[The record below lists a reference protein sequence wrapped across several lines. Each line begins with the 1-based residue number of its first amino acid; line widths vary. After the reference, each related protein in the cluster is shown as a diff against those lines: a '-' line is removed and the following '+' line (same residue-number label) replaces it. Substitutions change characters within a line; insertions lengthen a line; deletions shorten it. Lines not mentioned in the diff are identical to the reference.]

1 MDNKDGIIQ
10 DIIYI
15 VKVFEASHI
24 DSRKYDFFQETVAIT
39 SDYQRA
45 KYILEYNVG
54 GIDDGIYKYAL
65 LITVKDGKVYG
76 EINPLNIEV
85 YKYNIELNTFEI
97 CNEKDIIEGIN
108 NLYCYIK

>member
-1 MDNKDGIIQ
+1 MDNKDGVIQ

-15 VKVFEASHI
+15 IKVFEVSHI
-24 DSRKYDFFQETVAIT
+24 DNRKYDFFQETVAIT

-45 KYILEYNVG
+45 KYIL
-54 GIDDGIYKYAL
+54 DDGIYKYAL

>member
-10 DIIYI
+10 DRIYI
-15 VKVFEASHI
+15 VKVFEASYI

-45 KYILEYNVG
+45 KHILKYNVG

-65 LITVKDGKVYG
+65 LITIGDGKVYG